1 MTSFCKALRF
11 SIDEAIS
18 LLFSF
23 VLINISFLSF
33 STIRIFLLY
42 LELYRSAALHVYE
55 ISIDKIE

>member
-1 MTSFCKALRF
+1 MTSFCEALRF

-18 LLFSF
+18 LLFFF
-23 VLINISFLSF
+23 VLINISFLSS

-42 LELYRSAALHVYE
+42 LKLYRSAASHVYK

>member
-1 MTSFCKALRF
+1 MTSFCEALRF

-23 VLINISFLSF
+23 VLINISFLSS

-42 LELYRSAALHVYE
+42 LELYRSAASYVYK